1 MRAPHVWC
9 IAIILLSLPL
19 DAQAPAADITAA
31 HAAIDSATAAVERGE
46 GAAALD
52 RARRSLNA
60 ARAADTRLIRL
71 HTGSLE
77 RRLYLHDAA
86 EQTLMPL
93 AEAGTSGTPLDAA
106 GVGAAMEMVALLQR
120 RGRITEAR
128 QYVELARE
136 GALAIGDSISA
147 ADAEIVLAGI
157 TLRTG
162 NALAAW
168 AHLSRADSVIGQ
180 RDPRIRARV
189 HCQRAAMLGF
199 GARSD
204 ASAEA
209 RRGAALAE
217 SAGARRIEASCWLA
231 MGAGFAQRG
240 VADSAMPALT
250 RAVDLARAAH
260 DDATL
265 AAALQW
271 RGYLHRILGRP
282 GQAHSDLLAG
292 VEAGSR
298 SDTRNPLAWS
308 WLNLGLVSLSL
319 RDPAGAT
326 ASLSAA
332 AAEFESQGDQWGLH
346 TAIQS
351 QAGVLTQLGEFD
363 SADSL
368 TQRVREWGQRIGNR
382 TTEADALGQLV
393 RIARA
398 RGDRALARARLDTLG
413 RLYSAPELRAWQGSL
428 AYPRAL
434 DAIAFRRLEEAERLL
449 RHRLQELPPERV
461 SDRAAALSRLAE
473 VQHLRGRPAEA
484 AMSLASA
491 MGELES
497 QRASLND
504 EALRRMVFQ
513 TDHVSAEADLGVAAV
528 IGGVASARLVE
539 EAFALAER
547 RRARELADRLLR
559 LSGLTGAKM
568 VVPRRYEPASLGAL
582 QDALRALGAAG
593 LVYVAGRGSEPIT
606 VFVLTSD
613 TAIAV
618 SLATADSVDGL
629 ARRALGLL
637 ESGESPPS
645 AVLRALHAT
654 LLAPVIAHLPA
665 GTHRL
670 LIVPEGPVHRVPFA
684 ALEDG
689 KGAPIA
695 AQYAIAMIPSA
706 TILTELQQRP
716 RRTDAVRALVLADP
730 AHDFMAADA
739 SAAANQLRAA
749 FMSAGAA
756 GPLPGARRE
765 ARRVA
770 RFAPVRDV
778 RLGRHATAAALRQPS
793 VTSYRVI
800 HIASHSVIDDA
811 SPLRSAIALAPA
823 GDDHG
828 FVTAADLATTR
839 FDADLVVL
847 SACRT
852 ARGRLLDGEGEQ
864 GLAAALLASGARAV
878 VVSHWNV
885 RDDATARLM
894 EDLYAAIASGLPV
907 VDALAVAQRRSIAR
921 AESPAVWAS
930 FAVVGDP
937 LAAPPLEE
945 PRRFPL
951 ALLLAATAVVGSLL
965 LARRARRRT
974 HTH

>member
-1 MRAPHVWC
+1 MRAPPVWC
-9 IAIILLSLPL
+9 IAVILLPLRL
-19 DAQAPAADITAA
+19 DAQSRAADIAAA
-31 HAAIDSATAAVERGE
+31 HAAIDSATAAVERGD
-46 GAAALD
+46 GAAALE
-52 RARRSLNA
+52 RARRALNA
-60 ARAADTRLIRL
+60 SRTTDTRLTRL
-71 HTGSLE
+71 HAGSIE

-86 EQTLMPL
+86 EQTLRPL
-93 AEAGTSGTPLDAA
+93 AGAATSGAPLDAA

-128 QYVELARE
+128 QYVERARE

-147 ADAEIVLAGI
+147 ADAEIILAGI
-157 TLRTG
+157 ALRTG
-162 NALAAW
+162 DAQAAW

-250 RAVDLARAAH
+250 RAVDLAREAH

-282 GQAHSDLLAG
+282 GQAHGDLLAG

-319 RDPAGAT
+319 RDPASAT

-332 AAEFESQGDQWGLH
+332 TAEFEDQGDQWGLH
-346 TAIQS
+346 TAMQS

-363 SADSL
+363 AADGL

-382 TTEADALGQLV
+382 TTEADALSQLV
-393 RIARA
+393 RIARS
-398 RGDRALARARLDTLG
+398 RGDRALARARLDSLS
-413 RLYSAPELRAWQGSL
+413 RLYTAPELRAWQGSL

-434 DAIAFRRLEEAERLL
+434 DAIASRRLDEAEQLLHERL
-449 RHRLQELPPERV
+449 HALPPERV
-461 SDRAAALSRLAE
+461 SDRSAALSRLAE
-473 VQHLRGRPAEA
+473 VQHLRGRPTEA
-484 AMSLASA
+484 AAFLTAA
-491 MGELES
+491 MDELET
-497 QRASLND
+497 QRASLSD
-504 EALRRMVFQ
+504 DALRRMVFQ
-513 TDHVSAEADLGVAAV
+513 TDHASAEADLGVAAV
-528 IGGVASARLVE
+528 IGGVASAGLVA

-547 RRARELADRLLR
+547 RRARELTDRLLR
-559 LSGLTGAKM
+559 VSGLAGTPTAA
-568 VVPRRYEPASLGAL
+568 PRRYEPASLDAL
-582 QDALRALGAAG
+582 QRGLRALDAASV
-593 LVYVAGRGSEPIT
+593 VYVAGRGSEPIT
-606 VFVLTSD
+606 AFVLTSD

-629 ARRALGLL
+629 TRRALGLL

-645 AVLRALHAT
+645 VVLRALHAT
-654 LLAPVIAHLPA
+654 LLAPALAHLPA
-665 GTHRL
+665 GTRRL
-670 LIVPEGPVHRVPFA
+670 MIVPEGPVHRVPFA
-684 ALEDG
+684 ALEDER
-689 KGAPIA
+689 GAPLA
-695 AQYAIAMIPSA
+695 AQYALAMVPSA
-706 TILTELQQRP
+706 TVLAELQQRP
-716 RRTDAVRALVLADP
+716 RRTDTARALVLADP
-730 AHDFMAADA
+730 VHDFTAASG
-739 SAAANQLRAA
+739 SAAANHLRAA
-749 FMSAGAA
+749 FVSAGASGA
-756 GPLPGARRE
+756 LPGARRE
-765 ARRVA
+765 AHRIA

-778 RLGRHATAAALRQPS
+778 RLGRQATAAALRQPS
-793 VTSYRVI
+793 VASYRVI

-811 SPLRSAIALAPA
+811 SPLRSAIALAPEA
-823 GDDHG
+823 DDAG

-878 VVSHWNV
+878 VVSHWDV
-885 RDDATARLM
+885 RDDATAQLM
-894 EDLYAAIASGLPV
+894 EDLYEAIASGLPV
-907 VDALAVAQRRSIAR
+907 IDALAAAQRRSIAR
-921 AESPAVWAS
+921 AESPAVWAAFS
-930 FAVVGDP
+930 VVGDP
-937 LAAPPLEE
+937 LAAPPLEV
-945 PRRFPL
+945 PKRLPL
-951 ALLLAATAVVGSLL
+951 AVLLAALAVVGLL
-965 LARRARRRT
+965 LLLGRARRGARAN
-974 HTH
+974 